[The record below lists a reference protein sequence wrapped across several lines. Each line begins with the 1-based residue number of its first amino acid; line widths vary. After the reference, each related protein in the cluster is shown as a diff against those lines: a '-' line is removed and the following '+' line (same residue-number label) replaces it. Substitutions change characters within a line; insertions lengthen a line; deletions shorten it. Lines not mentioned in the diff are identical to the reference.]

1 MNKLLNKETV
11 KRVEKSLGEFDKQLK
26 IIALDKTARTAKDA
40 AISLKCELG
49 AIVKSLVFK
58 AESEF
63 LVCLVSGDK
72 RCSLNKLKK
81 ILNKR
86 DVSMANA
93 DEVKENT
100 GFSIGGVAPT
110 GYLKSLK
117 TIVDKS
123 LSRFKHV
130 YGAAGHPDCVF
141 KITYSELVK
150 LTNGKEEEIIEWK
163 NPKLL
168 TYYY

>member
-1 MNKLLNKETV
+1 MSELLNKETV
-11 KRVEKSLGEFDKQLK
+11 KRVEKSLKEFNSNLEV
-26 IIALDKTARTAKDA
+26 IVLNKTARTAKDA
-40 AISLKCELG
+40 AISLNCQLG

-58 AESEF
+58 AEGEF

-81 ILNKR
+81 ILKKK
-86 DVSMANA
+86 DVAMANA
-93 DEVKENT
+93 NEVKDHT

-110 GYLKSLK
+110 GYLKKLN

-123 LSRFKHV
+123 LSRFNYV

-141 KITYSELVK
+141 KITFSELVK
-150 LTNGKEEEIIEWK
+150 LTSGKIAEIIE
-163 NPKLL
+163 
-168 TYYY
+168 